1 MKSCIQYLVITV
13 LSFALANSTIA
24 QMPDHAT
31 PNSFTANVPRANVP
45 KFDYGTA
52 ERVSFS
58 LKNTL
63 GYHCMF
69 RAEGPGM
76 AYGFTMNRNETV
88 PKNWPVGSKLY
99 FSKNGE
105 TNDHYILTI
114 SASDAGKTVNTE
126 TPKPANLANLP
137 TVSFRLRNNSLWPR
151 KIALISYEPGQ
162 NGNST
167 NIFPIGP
174 YGSSKQRFPLGTKI
188 YLADNAQVDIVMSGK
203 RLDSGKPFLTVT
215 KDVDGKTVNIAD

>member
-1 MKSCIQYLVITV
+1 MKTSIQYLVITV
-13 LSFALANSTIA
+13 ISFAFATSVIAQATKAQPATAATTPLPANS
-24 QMPDHAT
+24 
-31 PNSFTANVPRANVP
+31 
-45 KFDYGTA
+45 A

-58 LKNTL
+58 LHNSL

-88 PKNWPVGSKLY
+88 PKNWPAGSKLY

-105 TNDHYILTI
+105 TNDQYILTV
-114 SASDAGKTVNTE
+114 SADDAGKTVNTE

-137 TVSFRLRNNSLWPR
+137 MVSFKLRNNSILP
-151 KIALISYEPGQ
+151 KKVAFVTYEPGQ
-162 NGNST
+162 TGNGT
-167 NIFPIGP
+167 NIFIMGP
-174 YGSSKQRFPLGTKI
+174 YGTSRRRLPIGTKV

-215 KDVDGKTVNIAD
+215 KEDAGKTFNIAD

>member
-1 MKSCIQYLVITV
+1 MKTNIQYLLITI
-13 LSFALANSTIA
+13 LSFALANSTVA

-69 RAEGPGM
+69 RAEGPNM
-76 AYGFTMNRNETV
+76 AYGFSMNRNETV
-88 PKNWPVGSKLY
+88 PKNWPVSSKLY

-114 SASDAGKTVNTE
+114 SADDAGKTVNTE
-126 TPKPANLANLP
+126 TPKPASLANLP
-137 TVSFRLRNNSLWPR
+137 TVSFRLRNNGLLPR
-151 KIALISYEPGQ
+151 KVAVISYEPGQ
-162 NGNST
+162 DGNSSSFF
-167 NIFPIGP
+167 ILGP
-174 YGSSKQRFPLGTKI
+174 YSSSKQRFPIGTKI

-203 RLDSGKPFLTVT
+203 RLDSSKPFLTVT
-215 KDVDGKTVNIAD
+215 KEDAGKTFNIAD